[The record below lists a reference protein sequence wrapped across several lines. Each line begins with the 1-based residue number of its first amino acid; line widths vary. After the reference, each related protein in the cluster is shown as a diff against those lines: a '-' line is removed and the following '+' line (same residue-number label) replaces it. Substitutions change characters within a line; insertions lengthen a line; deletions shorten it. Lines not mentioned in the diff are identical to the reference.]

1 MRVAWRPV
9 QQWPGELSKNRQMA
23 SWGLNEGAVI
33 RDLLKEVER
42 LEPTSVDVVVQV
54 AVMGGDSDFRVDGEL
69 KTRALLR
76 HPGVVVTI
84 ETAKLGTLS
93 MACDQWRGSRSSSW
107 DKVDVLANLR
117 AISLTLTALR
127 AIERYGIGTGTEQYR
142 GWAAIG
148 PGSIALGSQVE
159 TMTVEEAARFLIKH
173 GKFDDGDSTPVKNLL
188 ESDVVVDAYYRA
200 AAKRLHPDA
209 GGDPEMFRRLVMA
222 RNLLANI

>member
-23 SWGLNEGAVI
+23 PWGLTEGIVI

-42 LEPTSVDVVVQV
+42 LEPTSLDVVVQV
-54 AVMGGDSDFRVDGEL
+54 AAMGGDSDFRVDGEL
-69 KTRALLR
+69 KTRAFLR

-84 ETAKLGTLS
+84 ETSKLGTLS

-117 AISLTLTALR
+117 AVSLTLTALR

-148 PGSIALGSQVE
+148 PCSIALGPQVE
-159 TMTVEEAARFLIKH
+159 TMTADEARAVFDRLLRDGPSGGSVFPARIH
-173 GKFDDGDSTPVKNLL
+173 P
-188 ESDVVVDAYYRA
+188 EMVDAA
-200 AAKRLHPDA
+200 FKLAAKRAHPDA
-209 GGDPEMFRRLVMA
+209 GGDPETFRRLVMA